1 MAVTPTSFREHFPEF
16 VSATTFPDGQ
26 ITYWLGIAAIR
37 LSACRWAELLDHG
50 AELFVAHNLVLSAQA
65 ARSARSAAGGGVP
78 GQAAGPTS
86 SKTVDKVS
94 ASYDTGATSIEGG
107 GDWNLTSYGRRF
119 LQLAR
124 LIGAGGV
131 QL

>member
-1 MAVTPTSFREHFPEF
+1 MAVTPASFREHFPEF
-16 VSATTFPDGQ
+16 VSAAIFPDGQ
-26 ITYWLGIAAIR
+26 ITYWLSIAAIR

-65 ARSARSAAGGGVP
+65 ARSAAGGGVP
-78 GQAAGPTS
+78 GQAAGPTA

-94 ASYDTGATSIEGG
+94 VSYDTGATSIEGG

-119 LQLAR
+119 LQVAR